1 MPAERQGV
9 TLPDELEPI
18 KWPETW
24 GDYFILYGT
33 LTVYLL
39 GCCCVIVGGLW
50 CIAHAF
56 HLAFTALTVPPTC
69 VNPALNDNA
78 NLFSTAGQLASLQD
92 QLLER
97 MTLHNEAMSNYL
109 DNFTT
114 ILTDITAETDLAIGH
129 VQVVLTSLDTGHTS
143 EEWRGAVDMIIDEA
157 KKLHNITVSDDLRLK
172 VEAVKQIVGI
182 IAAEMADMELFIQ
195 NTSNSANALVN
206 GMGMIAD
213 CQTIRYYQK
222 PDCSPQ
228 NGGYDAPITDIN
240 APIVEAVP
248 GQPMQWSW
256 DEIIDGRASRAIG
269 FFTPAQQQIIE
280 SKFSTSPFQSPS
292 IQTLSSLPHFPLIQI
307 PIANANPVFIR
318 NQHPTKG
325 TNGMIIPS
333 IVRYGIGLPDTYPQ
347 DLRTF
352 GYEYFST
359 LTMPALSVLDNS
371 GQKYSCDIVGHFA
384 KTNKNSCVMIPRLFH
399 RIFSFWP
406 RCEFQL
412 YGLQSLECWSEGEEK
427 RDVVRQGA

>member
-1 MPAERQGV
+1 
-9 TLPDELEPI
+9 
-18 KWPETW
+18 
-24 GDYFILYGT
+24 
-33 LTVYLL
+33 
-39 GCCCVIVGGLW
+39 
-50 CIAHAF
+50 
-56 HLAFTALTVPPTC
+56 
-69 VNPALNDNA
+69 
-78 NLFSTAGQLASLQD
+78 
-92 QLLER
+92 
-97 MTLHNEAMSNYL
+97 MSKYL
-109 DNFTT
+109 DDFTT
-114 ILTDITAETDLAIGH
+114 TLTDITAKTDSAMGH

-143 EEWRGAVDMIIDEA
+143 EEWQGTVDKMVGEA
-157 KKLHNITVSDDLRLK
+157 KKLHNITVSDDLHLK
-172 VEAVKQIVGI
+172 IQAVKQIAGI
-182 IAAEMADMELFIQ
+182 IAVEMTDMELFMQ
-195 NTSNSANALVN
+195 NTSSTAKALVN
-206 GMGMIAD
+206 DMGMIAD

-228 NGGYDAPITDIN
+228 NVGHDAPVTDMD

-256 DEIIDGRASRAIG
+256 DVSVDGRVSRAIG

-280 SKFSTSPFQSPS
+280 SKFSISPFQPPS
-292 IQTLSSLPHFPLIQI
+292 IQRLPSLLPHLPLIQMS
-307 PIANANPVFIR
+307 IANANPVYIR
-318 NQHPTKG
+318 SMHPTKG
-325 TNGMIIPS
+325 TYGIIIPS